1 LSLISNNLF
10 EKKKNVT
17 WFLNCNILHKTKST
31 LLNNNKQTKMDGI
44 TQPNKKTILKFF
56 FCCHM
61 VSFLLEKKERKLK
74 M

>member
-1 LSLISNNLF
+1 
-10 EKKKNVT
+10 
-17 WFLNCNILHKTKST
+17 
-31 LLNNNKQTKMDGI
+31 MDGI